1 MKSRK
6 EVQILSNEEF
16 LEKYSSISKDK
27 NIWINTSDDVRID
40 DSLKNI
46 NVTDDLDKLIEL
58 RIFDQDYELQ
68 VKPYEEI
75 DLFSK
80 DIRREKKYQIHEIK
94 DLTNYEVG
102 AKRKHKIVG
111 RDKFEYLEIQ
121 DLLKYDEDNQ
131 AYVYHT
137 KLHNLQRKGEK

>member
-1 MKSRK
+1 MSNKK
-6 EVQILSNEEF
+6 TTQIISEEYLF
-16 LEKYSSISKDK
+16 SKYNSISKDK
-27 NIWINTSDDVRID
+27 NIWINTSDDIRID
-40 DSLKNI
+40 NSLKNI
-46 NVTDDLDKLIEL
+46 NVVEDLDKLIEL

-68 VKPYEEI
+68 VKPYEKI

-80 DIRREKKYQIHEIK
+80 NIRREKKYQIHEIK

-111 RDKFEYLEIQ
+111 RDKFEYLELV
-121 DLLKYDEDNQ
+121 DLIMYDGDSQ